1 MALDDLYTKP
11 GYQFRRMR
19 QIAAAVFA
27 EEAAAYGV
35 TAQQWTTLQGLGE
48 FPSIEQNALC
58 EVLDLDRATMA
69 TLLARLEEKGLVRR
83 TTSTTDRRR
92 KHVALTPRGRHTL
105 DLMTPIVDRVQE
117 RILAPLSPA
126 DRREFARMLSIL
138 VSAHGSSGTGKTT
151 SEEEAS

>member
-83 TTSTTDRRR
+83 TTSATDRRR

-117 RILAPLSPA
+117 RILAPLSSA

-138 VSAHGSSGTGKTT
+138 VTTHGSSGTGTTT

>member
-105 DLMTPIVDRVQE
+105 DLMSPIVDRVQE

-138 VSAHGSSGTGKTT
+138 VTTHGSSGTGQTT

>member
-105 DLMTPIVDRVQE
+105 DLMTPIVNRVQE
-117 RILAPLSPA
+117 RILAPLSPT

-138 VSAHGSSGTGKTT
+138 VTAHGSSGTGKTT

>member
-105 DLMTPIVDRVQE
+105 DLMSPIVDRVQE

-138 VSAHGSSGTGKTT
+138 VTTHGSSGTGQAT
-151 SEEEAS
+151 SEKEAS